1 MLANDR
7 RGNLKLINSIK
18 VTFLFFLLSPI
29 AMASLN
35 LNVKIGQVVGNKII
49 EVNKTIKA
57 EYNKEIVIS
66 SDDLKNKIILSLTK
80 IGNVS
85 ANGSKISPV
94 QIDMKLMNKMQKI
107 VGRPQTITSFYN
119 RTAHFAVQSSGVAGD
134 AKDLK
139 VSLDFEEK
147 N

>member
-1 MLANDR
+1 M
-7 RGNLKLINSIK
+7 KLLHSIK
-18 VTFLFFLLSPI
+18 MSFLFLLLIPAVTPV

-35 LNVKIGQVVGNKII
+35 LNVKIGQVVGNKIV

-57 EYNKEIVIS
+57 EYDKDIVIS
-66 SDDLKNKIILSLTK
+66 SDDLKNKIILNLTK

-85 ANGSKISPV
+85 ANGSKMSPV

-107 VGRPQTITSFYN
+107 VGRPQTVTSFYN
-119 RTAHFAVQSSGVAGD
+119 RTAQFAVQSSGVAGD

>member
-1 MLANDR
+1 MKLF
-7 RGNLKLINSIK
+7 KLI
-18 VTFLFFLLSPI
+18 TAALLFTLISPV

-35 LNVKIGQVVGNKII
+35 LNVKIGQVVGNQII

-57 EYNKEIVIS
+57 EYDKEIVIS
-66 SDDLKNKIILSLTK
+66 SDGLKNKIVLNLTK
-80 IGNVS
+80 IANVLS
-85 ANGSKISPV
+85 NGDKISPV

-119 RTAHFAVQSSGVAGD
+119 RTAQFAVQSSGVATD
-134 AKDLK
+134 AADLK

>member
-1 MLANDR
+1 M
-7 RGNLKLINSIK
+7 S
-18 VTFLFFLLSPI
+18 FLFLLLIPAVTPV

-35 LNVKIGQVVGNKII
+35 LNVKIGQVVGNKIV

-57 EYNKEIVIS
+57 EYDKDIVIS
-66 SDDLKNKIILSLTK
+66 SDDLKNKIILNLTK

-85 ANGSKISPV
+85 ANGSKMSPV

-107 VGRPQTITSFYN
+107 VGRPQTVTSFYN
-119 RTAHFAVQSSGVAGD
+119 RTAQFAVQSSGVAGD